1 MKKFLSVILSLVMVF
16 ALCNVAFAADADT
29 AKALKFN
36 DDGKFKIMQINDTQ
50 DIDRMNKNTVKFL
63 KAALEGEKPDLVV
76 IPGDMLSDMFTGANE
91 KRVKNALKALGQILN
106 DAKVP
111 FAATP
116 GNHDHDLEDVVS
128 IADQM
133 ATLREFEYC
142 VNGTDGCDPGTYN
155 LPIMSSD
162 GSKMAMN
169 VYVMDSNNK
178 SGLANGYTGVY
189 PEQVEW
195 YKQKSDELKA
205 ANGGEVVPSLLFQH
219 VPVKEIYQFLNQV
232 KITDINKDSVF
243 SLNDYKWYNLNP
255 DYIISDDA
263 FFGEAP
269 CSEMADHITGQYE
282 AWLEKG
288 DIIGAFFA
296 HDHVN
301 NFVGKTDEGIILG
314 YNGGTGF
321 RAYGNGD
328 QRSVRVFEIDENDVS
343 AYTTRSVYYKDLC
356 GSITFYPSDIMTP
369 AIFGEIFKFFLR
381 FVGIGA

>member
-1 MKKFLSVILSLVMVF
+1 MKKVLSVFLSLVMIF
-16 ALCNVAFAADADT
+16 ALCSVAFAADTNAE
-29 AKALKFN
+29 KALSFGS
-36 DDGKFKIMQINDTQ
+36 DGKFKIMQINDTQ

-63 KAALEGEKPDLVV
+63 KAALESEKPDLVV
-76 IPGDMLSDMFTGANE
+76 IAGDILSDMFTGANE
-91 KRVKNALKALGQILN
+91 KRVKKALRELGTILN

-116 GNHDHDLEDVVS
+116 GNHDHDLENVVS
-128 IADQM
+128 IADMM

-142 VNGTDGCDPGTYN
+142 VNRTDGSDPGTFN
-155 LPIMSSD
+155 LPVMSSD
-162 GSKMAMN
+162 GSHMAMN
-169 VYVMDSNNK
+169 VYIMDTNNK
-178 SGLANGYTGVY
+178 DGLANGYQGVY
-189 PEQVEW
+189 PNQVEW

-205 ANGGEVVPSLLFQH
+205 ANGGKVVPSLLFQH
-219 VPVKEIYQFLNQV
+219 VPVKEIYQFLKQV
-232 KITDINKDSVF
+232 KITEVNSDSVF

-255 DYIISDDA
+255 DYIISEDSL
-263 FFGEAP
+263 FGEAP
-269 CSEMADHITGQYE
+269 CSEMADHVTGQYE

-328 QRSVRVFEIDENDVS
+328 QRSVRVFEIDENNVQD
-343 AYTTRSVYYKDLC
+343 YTTRSVYYKDLC
-356 GSITFYPSDIMTP
+356 GSIAFYPSDIMTP